1 MGPARV
7 RWYACD
13 TRPGS
18 VAPFFVGKTARLRL
32 CGDGGCGARF
42 GFAAGLPGPGQEF
55 GDAVI
60 RPGATLSKRIRSR
73 VGAASRSGQK

>member
-18 VAPFFVGKTARLRL
+18 AAPFFVGKTARLRL

-42 GFAAGLPGPGQEF
+42 GFAAGLPYPSGG
-55 GDAVI
+55 GRLAV
-60 RPGATLSKRIRSR
+60 RAGVAKGVTLKLALR
-73 VGAASRSGQK
+73 